1 MWYLVDDG
9 NKLVNVERCRVM
21 NLLESSELVWNNDL
35 SQRILRTSLSFP
47 AHWVALYSTSE
58 AALNLLCAS
67 KQWLSC
73 CCVESLPRN
82 SPLLSA
88 SLAYLQCQEPK
99 ANRHSRIWICKVRL
113 SYMKSGVPQFIA
125 SSTPR
130 PWFRA
135 RANDPIH
142 PRLLGSG
149 WTWRFCARA
158 VLTVPKSLS

>member
-82 SPLLSA
+82 SPLLSGGVVTLCKCLISCSCVPSRLLTAYSISLWVHHDLLLRQAKSWFLSCA
-88 SLAYLQCQEPK
+88 ST
-99 ANRHSRIWICKVRL
+99 SRWQHPGIWIVYACG
-113 SYMKSGVPQFIA
+113 KS
-125 SSTPR
+125 SWLSTP
-130 PWFRA
+130 
-135 RANDPIH
+135 
-142 PRLLGSG
+142 SG
-149 WTWRFCARA
+149 
-158 VLTVPKSLS
+158 LPN